1 MKSRHLIEP
10 EALEFIEGL
19 RRPTLSRET
28 LPHVRNYVKATFES
42 VDVHSPGV
50 TVRKARASGIRGAP
64 DVSLIVY
71 EPATAAA
78 KRGALLHIH
87 GGGFVAG
94 SPESEA
100 EWSQWLV
107 TQTGCVVVS
116 PRYRLAP
123 ETTHPGPVMDCY
135 AALEWLHNE
144 SISLGIDTTRIG
156 VYGGSTGGGLAAAVA
171 LMARDLKRVKL
182 CFQCLLYAMLDDRTA
197 VATEGNPYAGEY
209 VWTHDDN
216 AFGWACLLGHQPG
229 AQDVS
234 PYASP
239 ARATDLAGLPPTFI
253 WVGALDL
260 FVEENV
266 EYARRLLR
274 AGVPTELHVYPGVTH
289 GNILIAD
296 APSARYCRSDVLRA
310 LRRARLSD

>member
-10 EALEFIEGL
+10 EALEFIEGI

-28 LPHVRNYVKATFES
+28 LPQVRNYVKTTFES
-42 VDVHSPGV
+42 VDLAIPGV
-50 TVRKARASGIRGAP
+50 IVRKARAPGIRGEP

-71 EPATAAA
+71 EPDTSPV

-107 TQTGCVVVS
+107 TQTGCVVVA
-116 PRYRLAP
+116 PGYRLAP

-135 AALEWLHNE
+135 ATLEWIHNE
-144 SISLGIDTTRIG
+144 SMSLGVDTSRIA

-171 LMARDLKRVKL
+171 LMARDLKKVKV
-182 CFQCLLYAMLDDRTA
+182 CFQCLLYPMLDDRTTDA
-197 VATEGNPYAGEY
+197 PDENSFAGEY
-209 VWTHDDN
+209 VWTHADN
-216 AFGWACLLGHQPG
+216 AFAWECLLGHKPG
-229 AQDVS
+229 AQVVS
-234 PYASP
+234 QYASP

-260 FVEENV
+260 FVE
-266 EYARRLLR
+266 
-274 AGVPTELHVYPGVTH
+274 
-289 GNILIAD
+289 
-296 APSARYCRSDVLRA
+296 
-310 LRRARLSD
+310 